1 MPLIQPFR
9 ALRPAPARAAEVL
22 APPYDVL
29 SSAEA
34 RARASGKPF
43 SFLHISKPEIDLDPS
58 VNPYDAAGLR
68 QGGGKSQAHGQDA
81 GVLMRDTA
89 PCYYVYRLTWHGQAQ
104 TGLACVASLA
114 DYATNRIRKHEL
126 TTPVKEDDRVR
137 QIEAVNA
144 QTGPVMIGYPNAPAI
159 DALLAKAA
167 AGKPAVDVTADDG
180 VRHQLWVIGDDSGDR
195 GDHHALSKRCRP
207 STSPTAITAR
217 RPPRALPPAARATGS
232 HSYFLSVIFPE
243 REMTIL
249 DYNRVVKDL
258 NGRAPEQFLAE
269 LRKSFTVAASD
280 KPVRPAASNEYG
292 MYLVGRWYRLSLHP
306 DLIPK
311 DPIGRLPITLLTRNV
326 IEPLLGIADPRTDKR
341 IDFIGGARGLE
352 GLRGACQFRRDGSR
366 LRALSDAD
374 ARSDGGGRRR
384 RHHAAEIDLVRA
396 QARRRHGQSRARLTK
411 RGYCSPHQRRKLTAV
426 AVGRYHQQHHRLLAG
441 LLELVD
447 ALLQVG
453 RGRDRLLLHL
463 GDHHAGR
470 EVLLGRRRIR
480 IDRGDHHALHFV
492 LDVVLFAQVVGQ
504 IGEIEAERLLD

>member
-9 ALRPAPARAAEVL
+9 ALRPVPARAAEVL

-58 VNPYDAAGLR
+58 VNPYDASVYAKAAENLKR
-68 QGGGKSQAHGQDA
+68 MQDA

-144 QTGPVMIGYPNAPAI
+144 QTGPVMSGYPEAPAI

-167 AGKPAVDVTADDG
+167 AGKPAVDVAADDG
-180 VRHQLWVIGDDSGDR
+180 VRHQLWVIGDT
-195 GDHHALSKRCRP
+195 AAIE
-207 STSPTAITAR
+207 AITKAFE
-217 RPPRALPPAARATGS
+217 ALPAIYIADGHHRSAAAARVAAGRKGTGS

-292 MYLVGRWYRLSLHP
+292 MYLVGRWHRLSLHP

-311 DPIGRLPITLLTRNV
+311 DPIGRLPITLLTRNL
-326 IEPLLGIADPRTDKR
+326 IEPLFGIADPRTDKR

-352 GLRGACQFRRDGSR
+352 GLEARVNSGEMAVAF
-366 LRALSDAD
+366 ALYPTQMHDLMAVAD
-374 ARSDGGGRRR
+374 AGHIMPPKSTWFEPKLADGMVN
-384 RHHAAEIDLVRA
+384 H
-396 QARRRHGQSRARLTK
+396 
-411 RGYCSPHQRRKLTAV
+411 
-426 AVGRYHQQHHRLLAG
+426 
-441 LLELVD
+441 
-447 ALLQVG
+447 
-453 RGRDRLLLHL
+453 
-463 GDHHAGR
+463 
-470 EVLLGRRRIR
+470 
-480 IDRGDHHALHFV
+480 V
-492 LDVVLFAQVVGQ
+492 LD
-504 IGEIEAERLLD
+504 